1 MCLKGG
7 LCTFGAAALS
17 LQDRP
22 IATKK
27 ERILEILA
35 LKSELLSALVKVS
48 KMSLKVQKLKNLRVL
63 YV

>member
-35 LKSELLSALVKVS
+35 LKSALFKES
-48 KMSLKVQKLKNLRVL
+48 QMSLKVQKLKNLRVL

>member
-35 LKSELLSALVKVS
+35 LKSALVKES
-48 KMSLKVQKLKNLRVL
+48 QMSLKVPKLKNLRVL

>member
-35 LKSELLSALVKVS
+35 LKSALVKES
-48 KMSLKVQKLKNLRVL
+48 QMSLKVQKLKNLRVL

>member
-35 LKSELLSALVKVS
+35 LKSELEFVLVLIPFLLSYF
-48 KMSLKVQKLKNLRVL
+48 LKLLRFL
-63 YV
+63 GMI